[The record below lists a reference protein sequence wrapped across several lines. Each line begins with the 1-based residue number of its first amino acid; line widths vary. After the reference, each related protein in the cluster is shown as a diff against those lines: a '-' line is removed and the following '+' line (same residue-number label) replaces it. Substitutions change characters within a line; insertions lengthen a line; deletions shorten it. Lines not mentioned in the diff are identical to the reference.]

1 MKGFNSW
8 AQGIIIAIIATSILQ
23 MILPDNKNKKYINV
37 VVGIYILFCIISP
50 VIGKDFNLENI
61 DVDEYITIENSTN
74 KEDTDVYNESIGE
87 TFKDKI
93 IYNIKSQLKS
103 KGYEAKNINI
113 SIDDKYNI
121 TKIVISDVYESK
133 EKSKSNDTDSDKK
146 EDIYINKI
154 ETNINTVDINI
165 EEKPIK
171 RNVYKW

>member
-61 DVDEYITIENSTN
+61 DVDEYIMIGNSTSQ
-74 KEDTDVYNESIGE
+74 EETDIYNANVGE
-87 TFKDKI
+87 MFKDKI

-103 KGYEAKNINI
+103 KGYEAKSINVN
-113 SIDDKYNI
+113 IDDEYTI
-121 TKIVISDVYESK
+121 TKILISDVYEIK
-133 EKSKSNDTDSDKK
+133 EKDNETDSEKK

-165 EEKPIK
+165 EDKPVK
-171 RNVYKW
+171 RYVYK